1 MPSPELP
8 VQSRTTYRHGGLREA
23 LIAAGLEM
31 AAGGGP
37 DAVVLREATRVAG
50 VSPNAAYR
58 HFADRRAL
66 VLAVSAAA
74 QGLAAN
80 RMAAEVDAVPVT
92 ADAASV
98 ARARFKAV
106 GLGYLAFAR
115 ESPGLFRAAFTV
127 PDDLTNSQSPDATG
141 DAGMTPFQ
149 ILSVAL
155 DELVAC
161 GALPSER
168 RPGAELLAWSTV
180 HGLGMLLMDGPLR
193 GLSAETA
200 AAASVAAVDMV
211 ERGI

>member
-1 MPSPELP
+1 
-8 VQSRTTYRHGGLREA
+8 
-23 LIAAGLEM
+23 M
-31 AAGGGP
+31 AAAGGP

-58 HFADRRAL
+58 HFTDRRAL

-74 QGLAAN
+74 QGLAAD
-80 RMAAEVDAVPVT
+80 RMSAEIDAVART
-92 ADAASV
+92 GDAASV

-115 ESPGLFRAAFTV
+115 ESPGLFRTAFTV
-127 PDDLTNSQSPDATG
+127 PDDLSNSQSPDASG
-141 DAGMTPFQ
+141 DAGATPFQ
-149 ILSVAL
+149 ILSAAL
-155 DELVAC
+155 DDLASTGV
-161 GALPSER
+161 LPPDR

-180 HGLGMLLMDGPLR
+180 HGLGMLIMDGPLR
-193 GLSAETA
+193 GLDADTI